1 MPNWLGDKLINRPFS
16 IIGVQQI
23 AVGSDDKS
31 ALKHLWVDLL
41 GLTFLGTYKS
51 ESENVDEDI
60 CSIGHNNMAI
70 EVDLMQPLDK
80 SRSPRVDYP
89 ALNHIGLWVDDLE
102 VAVSWLSSKGVN
114 FASGGI
120 REGASGHKICFVH
133 PKASATHPFGGEGV
147 LIELVQAP
155 KAVIESFN
163 NSSKK

>member
-60 CSIGHNNMAI
+60 CSIGRNDMAI
-70 EVDLMQPLDK
+70 EIDLMQPLDK
-80 SRSPRVDYP
+80 SRSPRV
-89 ALNHIGLWVDDLE
+89 LSLIHISE
-102 VAVSWLSSKGVN
+102 PT
-114 FASGGI
+114 
-120 REGASGHKICFVH
+120 R
-133 PKASATHPFGGEGV
+133 PY
-147 LIELVQAP
+147 
-155 KAVIESFN
+155 
-163 NSSKK
+163 

>member
-1 MPNWLGDKLINRPFS
+1 MVPP
-16 IIGVQQI
+16 
-23 AVGSDDKS
+23 
-31 ALKHLWVDLL
+31 
-41 GLTFLGTYKS
+41 
-51 ESENVDEDI
+51 DI
-60 CSIGHNNMAI
+60 CTLCPI
-70 EVDLMQPLDK
+70 ESTEDCGF
-80 SRSPRVDYP
+80 
-89 ALNHIGLWVDDLE
+89 NT
-102 VAVSWLSSKGVN
+102 KGVN